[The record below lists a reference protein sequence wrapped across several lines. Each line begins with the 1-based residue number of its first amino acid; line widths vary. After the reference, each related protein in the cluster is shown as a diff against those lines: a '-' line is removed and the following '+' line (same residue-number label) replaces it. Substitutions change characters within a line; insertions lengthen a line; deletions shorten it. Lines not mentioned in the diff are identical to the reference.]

1 MLTRAVE
8 KPVFVDGKKVEGFKA
23 ICRESDGYV
32 YAIVSTN
39 YALIQHQD
47 LLNIVNKVM
56 TEIFENPKI
65 EYEEY
70 NNGARLFI
78 KVLLPSKIV
87 QIRDNDAIIPAF
99 YIQNSYDKSTGIKII
114 GGFYRVLCKNLAAF
128 HKEFELRTSKRHIG
142 KDLPE
147 RVKWSIEEMATS
159 IFRSIELLK
168 ASAEKKLSLV
178 RAAQIIDAVKIPEK
192 CKDYIIEKLLEIK
205 KLTLWDVFNY
215 GTEYIT
221 HKSNASID
229 RKISM
234 LQELSR
240 IILLANSE
248 PNTQTNSRNQT

>member
-1 MLTRAVE
+1 
-8 KPVFVDGKKVEGFKA
+8 
-23 ICRESDGYV
+23 
-32 YAIVSTN
+32 
-39 YALIQHQD
+39 
-47 LLNIVNKVM
+47 
-56 TEIFENPKI
+56 
-65 EYEEY
+65 
-70 NNGARLFI
+70 
-78 KVLLPSKIV
+78 
-87 QIRDNDAIIPAF
+87 
-99 YIQNSYDKSTGIKII
+99 
-114 GGFYRVLCKNLAAF
+114 RVLCKNLAAF

-147 RVKWSIEEMATS
+147 RVKWSIEEIATS